1 MSRANN
7 RGTWRTIRRLEKSIP
22 QVRWYRLELVLMSLF
37 VNVFALGLPIFI
49 LQVYDRVLPN
59 LGLTTMQFLV
69 IGLIAVMLL
78 DFFLKTARAAVTTYT
93 GARFEHLARVS
104 AVDHILRTP
113 QDVYEN
119 DTPGAYLDKVN
130 AIGVVKDFYSSQLG
144 TLLIDLPFAIFFLG
158 MIWFLGGIMVAV
170 PLVLLALF
178 GIMAIIVG
186 GSLRRAVDF
195 RSQVDNR
202 RYDFLIE
209 IINGI
214 HTVKAQAF
222 KNLLQR
228 RFDPMQEMSARAV
241 RSVAFK
247 SSIAQ
252 SLGSTFGQLNMA
264 CVIGTGA
271 ILVIDG
277 SLTAGELAACTL
289 LSGRAMQPLQSAM
302 GLWTNFQTIRVAC
315 ENAASVLELPA
326 EDMSQLPEIADVKGD
341 LELRNVTFGYDGMD
355 EPLIRNLTL
364 NVKAGEIIGID
375 GDNSSGRSTL
385 LKLMMGLIRPN
396 NGAVLLDNQD
406 LTEFQSKSYRRH
418 MASLTADSNVYS
430 GTILDNM
437 TYFRGGKYINKA
449 IKIAKKLDL
458 DEEIKRLPEG
468 YGTHVG
474 DGAGGVLPA
483 GFVQRI
489 TVIRAMID
497 DPKVV
502 LFDNANH
509 GLDSNSDK
517 TLMEYINSLRGN
529 TTVILV
535 TSRPSWLRMSDRRF
549 MMSHGNLEPVEVN
562 EDLPKLE
569 KPAPALPSPTAEP
582 ISEAPAT
589 PETPMAAADKSDQ
602 QSASPAPAA
611 AEPRRDPAATPRPS
625 TASQP
630 APAAAQRNMP
640 TERPVPSASRLPE
653 AMDTDS
659 TTATTVNA
667 APTAT
672 PQPKPAEQQPRQ
684 APVAPAT
691 KAAPTAMPR
700 PKSPAK
706 PPQQAPAA
714 PAAKA
719 VPTATPRRKAAEQQ
733 PRQAPVAPAAKT
745 APTATPRP
753 KSPAQPPNQTPAAP
767 AVKAAPT
774 AMPRPKPAEQQ
785 PRQAS
790 AAPAAKTRPSAAPR
804 PQKPATQQATPAR
817 QQTSKAPATQ
827 PQPSRPATPP
837 AAKPEASRPNT
848 PVAKPKTA
856 PAPVAKAP
864 ATSQPKAQSTPAKQ
878 SAPQVQQPANK
889 RPPASPAVKSTPA
902 KPSAPQPAPKQPAA
916 ARVAP
921 TAANTRQSSNDTKA
935 PEPGTS
941 AFTPAAATK
950 KPAPKPAATLRAAP
964 NAGKAAAGK
973 RAVLKP
979 QPPKARRT
987 ASFQPAAG
995 GAE

>member
-1 MSRANN
+1 MGEKIMSRESN

-22 QVRWYRLELVLMSLF
+22 QVRWYRLELILMSLF

-144 TLLIDLPFAIFFLG
+144 TLMIDLPFAIFFLG

-170 PLVLLALF
+170 PLVLLTLF
-178 GIMAIIVG
+178 GIMAVIVG
-186 GSLRRAVDF
+186 GSLRRAVDY

-228 RFDPMQEMSARAV
+228 RFDPLQEMSARAV
-241 RSVAFK
+241 RSVAFT

-271 ILVIDG
+271 VLVIDG

-326 EDMSQLPEIADVKGD
+326 EDFSHLPEMPKVKGD
-341 LELRNVTFGYDGMD
+341 LELRNVTFGYEGMD
-355 EPLIRNLTL
+355 EPLIKDLNLRI
-364 NVKAGEIIGID
+364 KAGEMIGVD

-385 LKLMMGLIRPN
+385 LKLMMGLMRPN
-396 NGAVLLDNQD
+396 DGAVLLDGHD
-406 LTEFQSKSYRRH
+406 LAEHKSKSYRRQ
-418 MASLTADSNVYS
+418 MAFLSADSNVYS

-449 IKIAKKLDL
+449 IRIAKALDL

-517 TLMEYINSLRGN
+517 TLMEYINSLRGK
-529 TTVILV
+529 TTVVLV
-535 TSRPSWLRMSDRRF
+535 TSRPSWLRMADRRF
-549 MMSHGNLEPVEVN
+549 MMSHGDLMPVSASETQ
-562 EDLPKLE
+562 PRLE
-569 KPAPALPSPTAEP
+569 KPSPALPAPTDEP
-582 ISEAPAT
+582 MSEGNEKSAPSKADQPAAQREK
-589 PETPMAAADKSDQ
+589 PEA
-602 QSASPAPAA
+602 PAPAA
-611 AEPRRDPAATPRPS
+611 GPETPGQVAAPQQPSAPEARRAPSATPRPK
-625 TASQP
+625 TTE
-630 APAAAQRNMP
+630 QR
-640 TERPVPSASRLPE
+640 ERA
-653 AMDTDS
+653 
-659 TTATTVNA
+659 A
-667 APTAT
+667 APTA
-672 PQPKPAEQQPRQ
+672 R
-684 APVAPAT
+684 
-691 KAAPTAMPR
+691 PT
-700 PKSPAK
+700 
-706 PPQQAPAA
+706 
-714 PAAKA
+714 
-719 VPTATPRRKAAEQQ
+719 
-733 PRQAPVAPAAKT
+733 
-745 APTATPRP
+745 PTATPRP
-753 KSPAQPPNQTPAAP
+753 KSLPKQGNETPPAASTSRNRTEAAQARPQSAPAPAANSTTERAPTANSRPASAPQQPQRTVPAPAPVTKPAPRPQQQQPAAPQQPARQPAPAHPPAARTQQSAAPKQRPQTQSTTAQQRPAQPAKPQTQPTKPQAQPRAEQQQQPARPVAQQSKQNAPQQAAP
-767 AVKAAPT
+767 AVQSTSRPETTADKQKAPT
-774 AMPRPKPAEQQ
+774 PQRAPVQA
-785 PRQAS
+785 RQNR
-790 AAPAAKTRPSAAPR
+790 PAA
-804 PQKPATQQATPAR
+804 
-817 QQTSKAPATQ
+817 
-827 PQPSRPATPP
+827 PQPSQTSTPRPAQ
-837 AAKPEASRPNT
+837 ASSR
-848 PVAKPKTA
+848 
-856 PAPVAKAP
+856 
-864 ATSQPKAQSTPAKQ
+864 
-878 SAPQVQQPANK
+878 
-889 RPPASPAVKSTPA
+889 
-902 KPSAPQPAPKQPAA
+902 
-916 ARVAP
+916 
-921 TAANTRQSSNDTKA
+921 
-935 PEPGTS
+935 
-941 AFTPAAATK
+941 
-950 KPAPKPAATLRAAP
+950 PAPKPAATNNPRIDTPPPGKAAFTPATETKRPAPKAAATLRAAP
-964 NAGKAAAGK
+964 SANK
-973 RAVLKP
+973 RRVVKP
-979 QPPKARRT
+979 QPPKARRS
-987 ASFQPAAG
+987 ASFQPAG
-995 GAE
+995 VE

>member
-1 MSRANN
+1 MSRESN

-22 QVRWYRLELVLMSLF
+22 QVRWYRLELILMSLF

-144 TLLIDLPFAIFFLG
+144 TLMIDLPFAIFFLG
-158 MIWFLGGIMVAV
+158 MIWFLGGVMVAV
-170 PLVLLALF
+170 PLVLLTLF
-178 GIMAIIVG
+178 GIMAVIVG
-186 GSLRRAVDF
+186 GSLRRAVDY

-228 RFDPMQEMSARAV
+228 RFDPLQEMSARAV
-241 RSVAFK
+241 RSVAFT
-247 SSIAQ
+247 SSVAQ

-315 ENAASVLELPA
+315 DNAASVLELPA
-326 EDMSQLPEIADVKGD
+326 EDFSHLPEMPKIEGD
-341 LELRNVTFGYDGMD
+341 LELRDVTFGYEGMD
-355 EPLIRNLTL
+355 EPLIKDLNLRI
-364 NVKAGEIIGID
+364 KAGEMIGVD

-385 LKLMMGLIRPN
+385 LKLMMGLMRPN
-396 NGAVLLDNQD
+396 DGAVLLDGHD
-406 LTEFQSKSYRRH
+406 LAEHKSKSYRRQ
-418 MASLTADSNVYS
+418 MAFLSAESNVYS

-449 IKIAKKLDL
+449 IKIAKALDL

-517 TLMEYINSLRGN
+517 TLMEYINSLRGK
-529 TTVILV
+529 TTVVLV
-535 TSRPSWLRMSDRRF
+535 TSRPSWLRMADRRF
-549 MMSHGNLEPVEVN
+549 MMSHGDLTPV
-562 EDLPKLE
+562 
-569 KPAPALPSPTAEP
+569 
-582 ISEAPAT
+582 
-589 PETPMAAADKSDQ
+589 
-602 QSASPAPAA
+602 
-611 AEPRRDPAATPRPS
+611 S
-625 TASQP
+625 TS
-630 APAAAQRNMP
+630 
-640 TERPVPSASRLPE
+640 
-653 AMDTDS
+653 
-659 TTATTVNA
+659 
-667 APTAT
+667 
-672 PQPKPAEQQPRQ
+672 EQQPRLEKPNPALP
-684 APVAPAT
+684 APSNTPMNESGGNTQPADVPQP
-691 KAAPTAMPR
+691 AAQPEKSETAAAKPTA
-700 PKSPAK
+700 
-706 PPQQAPAA
+706 APAA
-714 PAAKA
+714 PTPATAPQQQAA
-719 VPTATPRRKAAEQQ
+719 PITRR
-733 PRQAPVAPAAKT
+733 

-753 KSPAQPPNQTPAAP
+753 KTNAQPEHSPSPSATPRA
-767 AVKAAPT
+767 
-774 AMPRPKPAEQQ
+774 RSAEQQ
-785 PRQAS
+785 PTTPPARPAPSATPRSKTPSQQAEKAPPSAPKRQNPQRQNPPATAQPKAQPAS
-790 AAPAAKTRPSAAPR
+790 NPVANTAPAANTRAAPTPQQRKQAASAPAQAAKAASR
-804 PQKPATQQATPAR
+804 PEQQRPAAQQQPARQPAQVQRPATQQQQPVRPAR
-817 QQTSKAPATQ
+817 PQTQ
-827 PQPSRPATPP
+827 
-837 AAKPEASRPNT
+837 
-848 PVAKPKTA
+848 PKTA
-856 PAPVAKAP
+856 QQRPA
-864 ATSQPKAQSTPAKQ
+864 Q
-878 SAPQVQQPANK
+878 
-889 RPPASPAVKSTPA
+889 PA
-902 KPSAPQPAPKQPAA
+902 KPQAQPYPAQKQQSVRPQAQQTKPQTPPQTPPNRAATRPAASTKKQEASASPKAPVQPRQNRVAASKPTQTASTRSAQQATRPAQPAA
-916 ARVAP
+916 QATP
-921 TAANTRQSSNDTKA
+921 KTAASSNPKMDTPPPGKA
-935 PEPGTS
+935 
-941 AFTPAAATK
+941 AFTPAGENK
-950 KPAPKPAATLRAAP
+950 KPAPRAAATLRAAP
-964 NAGKAAAGK
+964 SANK
-973 RAVLKP
+973 RGIVKP
-979 QPPKARRT
+979 QPPKARRS
-987 ASFQPAAG
+987 ASFQPAG
-995 GAE
+995 VE